1 MQGPLPERGPMDA
14 AKLSPP
20 DPPARPTS
28 RVKSANRDQLVL
40 RMVEVEKLIPLRHPA
55 RMIWQL
61 VGQLDL
67 SHYEAK
73 IEAVAG
79 QAGRPAWDP
88 QLLISVW
95 VYAYSK
101 GISSAREI
109 EQRCSYDPAFQ
120 WLTGL
125 EVINHHTLSDFRSS
139 REAELKELFV
149 QLLGVL
155 SSQQLIRL
163 KRVAHDGCKIRALAS
178 DKSFRRGGTLAR
190 HLQQAQQL
198 VEQLS
203 EAGSEE
209 LSARR
214 QQARQRA
221 ARQRVQRLEEAQR
234 QLAQWQRNKPD
245 QSPEAA
251 RISESDPEA
260 RIMRTGHD
268 GFIPAYNV
276 QLSTDERAGMV
287 VGVAVTQEATDVAQL
302 QPALEQIVSHL
313 EKKPEQMLV
322 DGGYI
327 SQANVVALSQQDIDL
342 IGPWVDRK
350 EKGRE
355 QLKRRQLDPAFY
367 PEAFRYQPEP
377 NVYQCPAGQR
387 LSYEG
392 SEVRPF
398 QTRHRYR
405 AKPSTCRACAL
416 QWQCCPKTKKGRSL
430 VRIEAAP
437 EVKAFQEKMQT
448 PLAQQ
453 LYKKRAPLAE
463 FTNAWIKE
471 KMKLRQFRLRGLK
484 KVRLEILWACL
495 SYNLQQWIRCCRT
508 GTGKPRL
515 SQA

>member
-1 MQGPLPERGPMDA
+1 MDA
-14 AKLSPP
+14 AKSSPQNAP
-20 DPPARPTS
+20 VRPMS
-28 RVKSANRDQLVL
+28 RVKTANRAQLVL
-40 RMVEVEKLIPLRHPA
+40 RMVDVEKLIPLRHPA
-55 RMIWQL
+55 RMIWQM

-67 SHYEAK
+67 SPYEAK

-88 QLLISVW
+88 QLLICVW

-125 EVINHHTLSDFRSS
+125 DVINHHTLSDFRGS
-139 REAELKELFV
+139 REAELRELFA

-155 SSQQLIRL
+155 SRQQLIRL
-163 KRVAHDGCKIRALAS
+163 KRVAHDGSKIRALAS
-178 DKSFRRGGTLAR
+178 DKSFRRGETLER
-190 HLQQAQQL
+190 HLQQAREL
-198 VEQLS
+198 VGQLS

-209 LSARR
+209 QSARR

-221 ARQRVQRLEEAQR
+221 ARQRVERLEEAQR
-234 QLAQWQRNKPD
+234 QLAQLQQRKPD
-245 QSPEAA
+245 PSSQQP
-251 RISESDPEA
+251 RVSESDPEA

-276 QLSTDERAGMV
+276 QLSTDEQAGMV
-287 VGVAVTQEATDVAQL
+287 VGVAVTQEAADVAQL
-302 QPALEQIVSHL
+302 QPAVDQIVNNLEQ
-313 EKKPEQMLV
+313 KPEQMLV

-327 SQANVVALSQQDIDL
+327 SQANVVSLDQQEIDL

-350 EKGRE
+350 DTG
-355 QLKRRQLDPAFY
+355 QQNLKRRQLDPAFY
-367 PEAFRYQPEP
+367 PEAFRYQPGS
-377 NVYQCPAGQR
+377 NAYQCPAGQL

-392 SEVRPF
+392 SEDRPF

-405 AKPSTCRACAL
+405 ATASTCRTCAL
-416 QWQCCPKTKKGRSL
+416 QSHCCPNTRKGRSL
-430 VRIEAAP
+430 VQIEAAP

-448 PLAQQ
+448 PQAQQ

-471 KMKLRQFRLRGLK
+471 KMKLRQFRVRGLK
-484 KVRLEILWACL
+484 KVSLEILWACL
-495 SYNLQQWIRCCRT
+495 SYNIQQWIRCCRR
-508 GTGKPRL
+508 GPLIPRQ
-515 SQA
+515 SPA

>member
-1 MQGPLPERGPMDA
+1 MDV
-14 AKLSPP
+14 AKLPSPH
-20 DPPARPTS
+20 PAPRPTS
-28 RVKSANRDQLVL
+28 RVKTANRDQLVL
-40 RMVEVEKLIPLRHPA
+40 RMVDVEKLIPRHHPA
-55 RMIWQL
+55 RMIWQM

-67 SHYEAK
+67 SHYEAT

-88 QLLISVW
+88 QLLISLW

-109 EQRCSYDPAFQ
+109 EQRLSYDPAFQ

-139 REAELKELFV
+139 REAELKQLFV

-178 DKSFRRGGTLAR
+178 DKSFRRAATLER
-190 HLQQAQQL
+190 HLQQAQQW
-198 VEQLS
+198 VEQLN

-221 ARQRVQRLEEAQR
+221 ARQRVKRLEEAQR
-234 QLAQWQRNKPD
+234 QLLQLQRSRPD
-245 QSPEAA
+245 QPPDQA
-251 RISESDPEA
+251 RVSWSDPEA

-276 QLSTDERAGMV
+276 QLSTDEQAGMV

-302 QPALEQIVSHL
+302 QPALEQIADNL
-313 EKKPEQMLV
+313 NRKPEQILV

-327 SQANVVALSQQDIDL
+327 SQSNVVSVSQQEIDL

-350 EKGRE
+350 EKGGGN
-355 QLKRRQLDPAFY
+355 LKRRQLDPAFY

-377 NVYQCPAGQR
+377 NTYQCPAGQC

-392 SEVRPF
+392 REVRPF

-405 AKPSTCRACAL
+405 AKASTCRACA
-416 QWQCCPKTKKGRSL
+416 WQSRCCPNTHKGRSL

-448 PLAQQ
+448 PQAQQ

-471 KMKLRQFRLRGLK
+471 KIKLRQFRLRGLK
-484 KVRLEILWACL
+484 KVSLEILWACL
-495 SYNLQQWIRCCRT
+495 SYNLQQWIRRCRP
-508 GTGKPRL
+508 GLLNPRP
-515 SQA
+515 SPA